1 MGPLTNPNHAT
12 TFSAFS
18 VKGEPRDFKFGTHSK
33 SQPADEKSSLKGVWS
48 GSGDP
53 F

>member
-1 MGPLTNPNHAT
+1 VGPLTNPNHAT

-18 VKGEPRDFKFGTHSK
+18 VKGEPRDFKFGTYSK